1 VADRV
6 GKLPQRATK
15 RALGLTA
22 AVLLFA
28 LLALPAQAGAAAALK
43 ITYKGQMVSFRPT
56 GSAQQL
62 FGNYNIEVNWT
73 ESAELDLNA
82 VADSL
87 LGNGQKPQVNWKLE
101 SLTGKVHQD
110 QDGDPVAPDA
120 EECSATLSP
129 RPGFSEAVGYQ
140 AADVAGFLTLT
151 LKAQA
156 PFLAPSFMSSIEA
169 PETSF
174 CTANAIHIDG
184 KQAFPPPESAP
195 QFAEYLAAYNPS
207 LTERVEEQPFTKQ
220 FSYSYTFPNPPL
232 VSGKE
237 STVEVHSDIT
247 LDTKSLGSLSLEFPD
262 GKPIEPTSPIELISP
277 PYSPGHNEPIGG
289 SPTKPTPAEEEAK
302 PRELEAPLGA
312 ISGWKMKCARS
323 VPRCK
328 ATAVVTALLSKGANS
343 RAATKVI
350 GGGSLSVAGGHI
362 SGFKIRLSRAGLALL
377 HSHRRLRCTLKITA
391 TAPSLKQPVRRQW
404 PLILVYRHH

>member
-1 VADRV
+1 M
-6 GKLPQRATK
+6 
-15 RALGLTA
+15 GLIGGS
-22 AVLLFA
+22 LLFA
-28 LLALPAQAGAAAALK
+28 LLALPAQAGAAAEMK

-62 FGNYNIEVNWT
+62 FGNYNIEINWT

-82 VADSL
+82 VVDSL
-87 LGNGQKPQVNWKLE
+87 LGNGQKPQANWKLE

-120 EECSATLSP
+120 EECTATLSP
-129 RPGFSEAVGYQ
+129 RPGFSEPVGYQ

-174 CTANAIHIDG
+174 CTANAIHVDG

-220 FSYSYTFPNPPL
+220 FPYSYTFSNPPL
-232 VSGKE
+232 VQGKN

-247 LDTKSLGSLSLEFPD
+247 LDTKSLSQLSLEFPD

-277 PYSPGHNEPIGG
+277 PYSPGHNEPIG

-302 PRELEAPLGA
+302 PRELEPPLGA
-312 ISGWKMKCARS
+312 IGGWKMRCSKS
-323 VPRCK
+323 LSRCK
-328 ATAVVTALLSKGANS
+328 ARAVVTALLKKGS
-343 RAATKVI
+343 GPKTTSEVISGAT
-350 GGGSLSVAGGHI
+350 LSVAGGHT

-377 HSHRRLRCTLKITA
+377 HSHRRLVCTLKITA

-404 PLILVYRHH
+404 PLILTYRRH

>member
-1 VADRV
+1 ME
-6 GKLPQRATK
+6 RA
-15 RALGLTA
+15 AGLIGLG
-22 AVLLFA
+22 VLLA

-87 LGNGQKPQVNWKLE
+87 LGNGPKPQANWKLE

-120 EECSATLSP
+120 EECTATLSP
-129 RPGFSEAVGYQ
+129 RPGFSEPVGYQ
-140 AADVAGFLTLT
+140 AADVAGFLTVT
-151 LKAQA
+151 LKATA
-156 PFLAPSFMSSIEA
+156 PFLAPSFTSSIEA

-184 KQAFPPPESAP
+184 KQAYPPPETSP

-220 FSYSYTFPNPPL
+220 FPYSYTFPNPPL
-232 VSGKE
+232 VQGKN

-247 LDTKSLGSLSLEFPD
+247 LDTKSLGSLSFEFPD
-262 GKPIEPTSPIELISP
+262 GNPIERTSPIELLSP

-289 SPTKPTPAEEEAK
+289 SPTKPSPAEEEAK
-302 PRELEAPLGA
+302 PRELEPPLGVVG
-312 ISGWKMKCARS
+312 GWKMRCSKALS
-323 VPRCK
+323 RCK
-328 ATAVVTALLSKGANS
+328 ARAVVTALVKKGSGAK
-343 RAATKVI
+343 ATSEVI
-350 GGGSLSVAGGHI
+350 GGASLSVTGGHT
-362 SGFKIRLSRAGLALL
+362 SGFKIRLSRVGLTLL
-377 HSHRRLRCTLKITA
+377 HSHRRLDCSLKITA

-404 PLILVYRHH
+404 PLILTYRRH